1 MLRHRRSACWA
12 DYSHVCLDP
21 SSYTPSAEYE
31 AAGASNG
38 NTAASCDQ
46 IMDYYTQDGQ
56 ALVHDDFSS
65 VFDCGGKNVEV
76 VEAVN
81 AVAEKCCGASGTSTC
96 ASAPFVTGVLTLSG
110 ITAAEAEASKGV
122 LRFAIA
128 DVAGVARDAVT
139 IVGVASA
146 RRRRLQ
152 TGVVVDYVIETADNA
167 ASILAALDAAA
178 ADPSL
183 VDTAIAA
190 VDTASV
196 FAGATTE
203 GIMTAVAESAP
214 PTPAPVSCCPR
225 RRRRRRRIRAAGI
238 IGGAIA
244 GVAVIAAIAVGAY
257 VYMRRAKDSADS
269 APMAEVE
276 VLGTITGAVES
287 GALKDA
293 APVPSAPPLM
303 PPPPP
308 TGRNF
313 CSACGAPVRGPFC
326 SACGA
331 RA

>member
-1 MLRHRRSACWA
+1 M
-12 DYSHVCLDP
+12 DP

-178 ADPSL
+178 ADPSV
-183 VDTAIAA
+183 VDAAIAA

-203 GIMTAVAESAP
+203 GITTAVAESAP
-214 PTPAPVSCCPR
+214 PTPAPVSQAAPGGGGGGGGGG
-225 RRRRRRRIRAAGI
+225 AAGGGGGGGVA
-238 IGGAIA
+238 GGA
-244 GVAVIAAIAVGAY
+244 VIG
-257 VYMRRAKDSADS
+257 ADS
-269 APMAEVE
+269 
-276 VLGTITGAVES
+276 GG
-287 GALKDA
+287 G
-293 APVPSAPPLM
+293 
-303 PPPPP
+303 
-308 TGRNF
+308 G
-313 CSACGAPVRGPFC
+313 G
-326 SACGA
+326 
-331 RA
+331 